1 MATQSRKLCLQLL
14 LTEGFV
20 LFALYSSLESFL
32 ELNSHAIQNG
42 SDHERYRAVAD
53 AMGFVGG

>member
-1 MATQSRKLCLQLL
+1 MNGYSIEETL
-14 LTEGFV
+14 LTIVIDRGF

-53 AMGFVGG
+53 AMGFGGG